1 MNCEIVRG
9 GIIRPG
15 DHVRGVAGSYEPKR
29 CEDGGKGDTFYVR
42 PKLRT
47 VAQVKAGKIGLAA
60 LHERLLQ
67 TDPQGVAR
75 VQAACALPGLQPCTL
90 ARAAR
95 LPLPCTPGPSC
106 SSPPALYPWAELLV
120 SPCPVPLAR
129 AARPTPCPVPLAPLW
144 LTRSEAR
151 APR

>member
-106 SSPPALYPWAELLV
+106 SPHPLPCTPGPTLAHPVRGSSPTLSRRHAYA
-120 SPCPVPLAR
+120 
-129 AARPTPCPVPLAPLW
+129 
-144 LTRSEAR
+144 
-151 APR
+151 